1 MADHSEDYARY
12 LQNVDQLAPLQVDSG
27 SETEEE
33 EDDDD
38 DEEEEEEEDQQC
50 KRRRTDGNHYIWRT
64 TDLEHLLG
72 DVQSR
77 ASRLANAGGQYQG
90 RTVFGHSSLMSALE
104 LCSHCFRYPFPYC
117 QVSNLFVPTESCKH
131 MAQLFVD
138 NDLLAVSYYS
148 DDIVASYYPKVEMQN
163 EMAISQPSIT
173 HSQVIGQGVQG
184 SDVHYKEVGSNC
196 FQKLGS
202 ACANVNE
209 SRIPI
214 RSAILDIENQGQM
227 FASGDEV
234 MRELILQE
242 LPSLTVLQ
250 HLNTQKRP
258 IRDVK
263 YTHAISQGLL
273 SCLSEDT
280 LHLFGTNSHEKGSE
294 LVKRSIAIQIYNRI
308 LKRLGNGKKHNHFMM
323 VLVWLRKFKVEAYCS
338 ILTVLSVERS
348 TSGRGSSGDRRVGIG
363 QVEIGAWVSYGGFLA
378 LEISE
383 WA

>member
-90 RTVFGHSSLMSALE
+90 RTVFGHFWFLN
-104 LCSHCFRYPFPYC
+104 R
-117 QVSNLFVPTESCKH
+117 
-131 MAQLFVD
+131 
-138 NDLLAVSYYS
+138 